1 MKLEQPAHCT
11 CNKPGTS
18 SWKPR
23 SLIKFRETC
32 EQKQTFREAPTGR
45 MSQQGHGF
53 NNPTQPHPGRSQSSQ
68 SSYGSSNSQPGGR
81 GSGSVGRGRGDS
93 HGRGVKRGGANVG
106 NRGLGP
112 AQDHTTDSI
121 IFQVDSNGGA
131 PAQTPAVQLAANG
144 PPGGALTFGSFTE
157 PPSRQSP
164 HTGSQPQ
171 AGPGLAQQRSGA
183 MPQGPPQMPHQQQPR
198 RNTPAH
204 RNNQGYKGPA
214 YDAGLSGQQGG
225 MHPNAAFNFMPSA
238 GSANYMPQQQ
248 YSYAQPA
255 HYYQNGMMIPQGGYQ
270 QPAYAA
276 PQPPTRNPQ
285 QGYPRSQTQPGRSG
299 AMAPAQPQQSPP
311 SAPAVPPMKRKTKAL
326 DIIDP
331 TTQKKVSPRNVD
343 AGSSEQ
349 GSAKPS
355 PTTSP
360 QKDQAGSKLVASKGL
375 VPTKPAEKED
385 VSKSSEAVTTDAA
398 ASKSR
403 EADTAPASAPA
414 KPAAASTD
422 TEALQLNQVAPQDAS
437 VPPTAPQQTSQQA
450 EPHTTA
456 TPTAAARDSKA
467 GVAQQQQP
475 ASSAAA
481 AKALGQEQ
489 KQQQAESASA
499 KQGSGSKAEAA
510 PSSAGGTWGGAKSFR
525 DIAAGNKPE
534 KAAEDRLRS
543 DEAATKRKAEEAE
556 RKAEAD
562 RKAAADKA
570 EDQQKAEAE
579 RQAEADRKA
588 AADKGAAEKAEHEAE
603 QKRKAEQEAEQ
614 NRKDEQEAEQKQK
627 AEAEAAANAT
637 KQRLEAEEREKQE
650 AEEARLRKEKA
661 DKEAADKAAAEAQRK
676 ADEES
681 KQKAEAEA
689 KLKAEQQ
696 AKQKAD
702 QEAKQK
708 AEAEAK
714 EKAEADRQVES
725 DRKAAA
731 DKAAGDKAEQAR
743 KEDAAK
749 EDAAAQK
756 KKDETA
762 KASKTKAEE
771 GPSSPTKEPSGAP
784 TASSSLSAKQKR
796 KDMMKR
802 AEEKDTAA
810 GYEDPFQPK
819 QPAAVQPSTPAAKGG
834 PQPVSTQAESSGRSA
849 SGEAD
854 DDDWEQTADRTP
866 RGPNAPQGSAQA
878 STSGRKAYT
887 LDWMLRQQDQ
897 PECQTLPSH
906 FEAADLIARDW
917 RSQMGPGQGGGFDGP
932 TRVPGGGRGH
942 PGMGGQG
949 RGMGRGPV
957 MPPPGVAVDKWQQ
970 QGPMAPMPGM
980 DMRGPRGNPP
990 AGMGGP
996 GRGGPVG
1003 KPGSNMEGDR
1013 WGKRAL
1019 PPAPSGTGG
1028 GAISSLPAL
1037 HKTDNKFKPGQVEG
1051 DNPEEI
1057 KKQKAIK
1064 GSLNKITPEKF
1075 DKILADI
1082 IAVGYETE
1090 ETESGLIDQV
1100 FDKALTETTF
1110 CEIYADLCF
1119 QLNTALPSFE
1129 APSQDANKRPSS
1141 TFRKQLLN
1149 KCQEE
1154 FEKGAAA
1161 MEAVEA
1167 RERAEQGKTKE
1178 QKEQDQDEA
1187 GEASGSEEEAP
1198 VEAEPVN
1205 GEEEREEGEIVP
1217 PATPVDKKAQRL
1229 QARREAA
1236 QAAAAELKARQRAL
1250 GNIQFIGHL
1259 YRKKMLTEK
1268 IMHECIKKLL
1278 ADVEAPKQEDLECLA
1293 KLMSTVGRQLDANP
1307 KAKMYMNAYF
1317 ERVSM
1322 LSKNMTLESRI
1333 RFMLQDLIELRYNS
1347 WIARREVEG
1356 PKKIDQVHADARRDD
1371 ANRARAAA
1379 GGPNMRGNRGGD
1391 YRSAGLDAYGGPPQ
1405 RRMPSR
1411 HDSMIDSPVRPM
1423 QRNSS
1428 QDHLTQSFRP
1438 GGGAQAA
1445 PSLSLRPGG
1454 AASGAMLPRSGS
1466 IPNPTDN
1473 RGGAASR
1480 APAAEPD
1487 RAPPASAPTQ
1497 PPPPAAKK
1505 LSREELENKV
1515 RGTLE
1520 EYFSTRDKA
1529 ELNETVKELLA
1540 LSEATQVFEQIPLVA
1555 ISKMRGVDW
1564 SIIME
1569 VMVHL
1574 CGGDQPTLP
1583 KSAAQSATRSLLNI
1597 MGVEDVMGDAP
1608 KAADWVGG
1616 VLGALVSAGVLPLK
1630 EVATATLEAAVE
1642 EEGEDGQLVDGGS
1655 AWKLM
1660 GAVLQAVAHNSNQA
1674 QMSKQWKDTGL
1685 QLDAFFPLFEKDD
1698 TGKAEAQKLQAM
1710 SKAYG
1715 LQGIVPKPDI
1725 KPHIQEAIAKGDS
1738 ADSML
1743 SWVVEQHGQDAMKD
1757 PDLAKQV
1764 TLAVLRSTIPNPKVP
1779 LAPAHAA
1786 SVAAVGGMSHGPTS
1800 VV

>member
-1 MKLEQPAHCT
+1 MVQAT
-11 CNKPGTS
+11 
-18 SWKPR
+18 
-23 SLIKFRETC
+23 
-32 EQKQTFREAPTGR
+32 A
-45 MSQQGHGF
+45 SQVDVAQAA
-53 NNPTQPHPGRSQSSQ
+53 
-68 SSYGSSNSQPGGR
+68 
-81 GSGSVGRGRGDS
+81 SV
-93 HGRGVKRGGANVG
+93 VAEVT
-106 NRGLGP
+106 LM
-112 AQDHTTDSI
+112 AEDSI

-131 PAQTPAVQLAANG
+131 PAQTPAAQPATNG

-157 PPSRQSP
+157 PPSRHPP

-171 AGPGLAQQRSGA
+171 AGPGLAQQRSGL
-183 MPQGPPQMPHQQQPR
+183 MPQGPSQQTSHQQQQR

-204 RNNQGYKGPA
+204 RHSQGYKGPA

-238 GSANYMPQQQ
+238 GSANYLPQQQ
-248 YSYAQPA
+248 YPYAQQA

-285 QGYPRSQTQPGRSG
+285 QGGYPRTQTQPGRSG

-331 TTQKKVSPRNVD
+331 TTQKKVSPRSVD

-360 QKDQAGSKLVASKGL
+360 QKDQAGSKPAASKGL
-375 VPTKPAEKED
+375 VPTKPAERED
-385 VSKSSEAVTTDAA
+385 VRKSSEAVTTDAA
-398 ASKSR
+398 ASKSTQ
-403 EADTAPASAPA
+403 AAPAAASESAT
-414 KPAAASTD
+414 PAAASTD
-422 TEALQLNQVAPQDAS
+422 TEALQLNQVVPQDAS
-437 VPPTAPQQTSQQA
+437 VPPAASQQPSEQA
-450 EPHTTA
+450 QSHTTA
-456 TPTAAARDSKA
+456 TTNASARDSKA
-467 GVAQQQQP
+467 AAAQQQPP

-481 AKALGQEQ
+481 AKAPGQEQ

-499 KQGSGSKAEAA
+499 KQGSGGRAEAA
-510 PSSAGGTWGGAKSFR
+510 PSSAGGAWGGVKSFR

-534 KAAEDRLRS
+534 KAAEDRPRS

-570 EDQQKAEAE
+570 EAEQKAEAE

-588 AADKGAAEKAEHEAE
+588 AADQAAADKAGQEAE

-614 NRKDEQEAEQKQK
+614 KRKAEQEAEQKRRAEQEAEQKQK
-627 AEAEAAANAT
+627 AEAEAAVNAM
-637 KQRLEAEEREKQE
+637 KRRLEAEQREKQQHE

-661 DKEAADKAAAEAQRK
+661 DKEAADKAAAEAQQK

-681 KQKAEAEA
+681 KQKTEAEA
-689 KLKAEQQ
+689 KLKAEHQ
-696 AKQKAD
+696 AKQQAD

-714 EKAEADRQVES
+714 EKADAERQVES

-743 KEDAAK
+743 KEGAAK

-762 KASKTKAEE
+762 KASKAKAEE

-784 TASSSLSAKQKR
+784 AASSSLSAKQKR

-819 QPAAVQPSTPAAKGG
+819 QPAAVQPSTPTAKGG

-878 STSGRKAYT
+878 STSGRKVYT
-887 LDWMLRQQDQ
+887 LDWMLRQQDRPQ
-897 PECQTLPSH
+897 CQTLPTD
-906 FEAADLIARDW
+906 FEADDLKRGSDT
-917 RSQMGPGQGGGFDGP
+917 GPSQGGGYDGP

-942 PGMGGQG
+942 PGMAGQG
-949 RGMGRGPV
+949 RGMARGLV
-957 MPPPGVAVDKWQQ
+957 MPPPGVPVDKWQQ

-980 DMRGPRGNPP
+980 DMRGGPRGGPP

-1003 KPGSNMEGDR
+1003 KPGGNMEGDR

-1028 GAISSLPAL
+1028 AAISSLPAL
-1037 HKTDNKFKPGQVEG
+1037 HKTDHKFKPGQVEG
-1051 DNPEEI
+1051 DNPEEM

-1075 DKILADI
+1075 DKILGDI

-1119 QLNTALPSFE
+1119 QLNSALPSFE
-1129 APSQDANKRPSS
+1129 PPSQDANKRPPS

-1154 FEKGAAA
+1154 FEKGEAA
-1161 MEAVEA
+1161 MKAVEA
-1167 RERAEQGKTKE
+1167 REKAEQGKTKE
-1178 QKEQDQDEA
+1178 QKEQDEDGA
-1187 GEASGSEEEAP
+1187 GEASGSEDDAP
-1198 VEAEPVN
+1198 AETEPINV
-1205 GEEEREEGEIVP
+1205 EEEREEGEIVP
-1217 PATPVDKKAQRL
+1217 PATPIDKKAQRL

-1317 ERVSM
+1317 ER
-1322 LSKNMTLESRI
+1322 
-1333 RFMLQDLIELRYNS
+1333 DLIELRYNS

-1466 IPNPTDN
+1466 NPNPTDN

-1487 RAPPASAPTQ
+1487 RAPPATAPAQ

-1529 ELNETVKELLA
+1529 ELSETVKELLG
-1540 LSEATQVFEQIPLVA
+1540 LSEATQIFEQIPLVA

-1564 SIIME
+1564 SIITE
-1569 VMVHL
+1569 VMLHL
-1574 CGGDQPTLP
+1574 CGGDQPVLP
-1583 KSAAQSATRSLLNI
+1583 KSAVQSATRSLLNT

-1655 AWKLM
+1655 AWKLV
-1660 GAVLQAVAHNSNQA
+1660 GAVLQAVAQNSNQA

-1685 QLDAFFPLFEKDD
+1685 HLDAFFPSFEKDD

-1743 SWVVEQHGQDAMKD
+1743 SWVVEQHGQEAMKD

-1764 TLAVLRSTIPNPKVP
+1764 TLAVLRSTIPNPKEVNTEERVAP
-1779 LAPAHAA
+1779 LSPTKSCGDLLSITSSKGGLKAEVATILGAQQFFHESGAPKRLMQRLLEDLVDCGSVTYEAVQHWQHDNKDETPGKEAA
-1786 SVAAVGGMSHGPTS
+1786 IKDSAKLVASLAAKDAENTDINN
-1800 VV
+1800 